1 MRKKMLS
8 QALQFLLNVIL
19 SLFLFTL
26 LLRFYLAAVRAPSH
40 NPISQFTV
48 AFTDF
53 AVRPLRN
60 VLPASRSWDW
70 ATLTLAWVTA
80 FLLLA
85 VSVVF
90 ASGGGFRSDLIPAL
104 AIWALIH
111 LLRWGIYIV
120 MGATLIQAILS
131 WVNPYSPIAPVL
143 DAMTRPF
150 LRPIQQRVPMV
161 GNVDLSPLIVL
172 VLCQLLLIVP
182 VAALESAV
190 ARGLLH

>member
-1 MRKKMLS
+1 MREKMFN

-26 LLRFYLAAVRAPSH
+26 LLRFYLTAVRAPSH

-60 VLPASRSWDW
+60 VMPASRQWDW
-70 ATLTLAWVTA
+70 AVLVLAWVSA

-90 ASGGGFRSDLIPAL
+90 AAGGGFSGEVIPAL
-104 AIWALIH
+104 AIWGAIH
-111 LLRWGIYIV
+111 VLRWGIYLV

-131 WVNPYSPIAPVL
+131 WVNPHSPISPVL

-150 LRPIQQRVPMV
+150 LHPIQKRVPMV
-161 GNVDLSPLIVL
+161 GNVDLSPLILL
-172 VLCQLLLIVP
+172 VVCQLILIVF
-182 VAALESAV
+182 VAGLEGMVMRS
-190 ARGLLH
+190 L